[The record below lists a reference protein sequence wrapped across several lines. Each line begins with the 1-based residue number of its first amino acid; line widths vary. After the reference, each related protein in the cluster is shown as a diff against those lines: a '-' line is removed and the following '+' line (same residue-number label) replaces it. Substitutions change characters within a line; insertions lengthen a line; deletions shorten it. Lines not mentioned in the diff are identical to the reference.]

1 MPHLARALLVIAAS
15 CISCAS
21 GALAQSLSNEQVAQ
35 YREVLDGSWTSVTA
49 RGDVRDE
56 LCAAKS
62 PVWASEDAA
71 LRGEAA
77 AGEMTGALQIRPSED
92 VNHEFLVSWNLG
104 EDAVEAGR
112 LDRPV
117 LHRERLL
124 FQEPR
129 VFVQGM
135 PEGSLLTLIY
145 LDGSRR
151 NDVDIHLFLGQ
162 TTVDGRQRLVIQ
174 AVAPRFHT
182 DGSNSAAVFAL
193 VKCE

>member
-1 MPHLARALLVIAAS
+1 MPRLVRAPLIAAA
-15 CISCAS
+15 ISLCCAS

-35 YREVLDGSWTSVTA
+35 YREALAGTWTSVTA

-56 LCAAKS
+56 LCAAKT
-62 PVWASEDAA
+62 PVWTSEDAA
-71 LRGEAA
+71 QRGEAA
-77 AGEMTGALQIRPSED
+77 DEMTGTLHIRPSED

-104 EDAVEAGR
+104 EDAAETGR
-112 LDRPV
+112 SERPIR
-117 LHRERLL
+117 HRERLL
-124 FQEPR
+124 YQEPR

-151 NDVDIHLFLGQ
+151 NEVDIHLFLGQ
-162 TTVDGRQRLVIQ
+162 TTVDGRQRLVLQ
-174 AVAPRFHT
+174 AVAPRLHT
-182 DGSNSAAVFAL
+182 DGSTSAAVFAL